1 MTRFLVFRHGQSDAN
16 LKEYFAGW
24 TDAALTPLGAEQAR
38 LAAEYVSRTEK
49 PCCVWTSELTRAYL
63 TGKAFADV
71 CRIPIFRSAALNEIR
86 AGRWEGVPFRD
97 IKKLYMPDYSVWQN
111 DVGNSRCT
119 DGESVRELA
128 DRVVKEVLRIS
139 SLYPDS
145 TVVIATHAT
154 PVMAIEAAS
163 KLIPPDRFKDVPWRK
178 NASMSVVECDGKRL
192 YPVRFGVLDHLGE
205 KVSFDSDE
213 V

>member
-97 IKKLYMPDYSVWQN
+97 IKKLYLPDYSVWQN

-128 DRVVKEVLRIS
+128 DRVGVSTSFIGHIERGEKKASVETIVALCNAMEVSPSALLQDSLSNAVMQSQLSFDEDSRELMNGLMQVLREH
-139 SLYPDS
+139 
-145 TVVIATHAT
+145 T
-154 PVMAIEAAS
+154 E
-163 KLIPPDRFKDVPWRK
+163 RK
-178 NASMSVVECDGKRL
+178 EYK
-192 YPVRFGVLDHLGE
+192 
-205 KVSFDSDE
+205 
-213 V
+213 